1 MKIYIVLYG
10 LEPIGYY
17 SSYSL
22 AEEALCSWYPTL
34 VESAWNN
41 LLEQTKNQQKSFSDL
56 FIDKTFT
63 SLAEV
68 NQIQS
73 LLWNFYKIWQSPLG
87 PPKECSIVE
96 HELNENIS
104 YSHYY
109 YCVPIVR
116 G

>member
-34 VESAWNN
+34 AESAWNY
-41 LLEQTKNQQKSFSDL
+41 LVVETKENQQTRKLFSDL
-56 FIDKTFT
+56 FVNKTFT
-63 SLAEV
+63 SLTEV
-68 NQIQS
+68 NKTQKM
-73 LLWNFYKIWQSPLG
+73 LWGFYREDTIG
-87 PPKECSIVE
+87 PPKECSIIE

-104 YSHYY
+104 YNPYKA
-109 YCVPIVR
+109 IENK
-116 G
+116 

>member
-10 LEPIGYY
+10 LQPIGYY

-34 VESAWNN
+34 VKTAWNC
-41 LLEQTKNQQKSFSDL
+41 LLEQKTQLSFFSDL
-56 FIDKTFT
+56 FVNKTFT

-68 NQIQS
+68 NQTQS
-73 LLWNFYKIWQSPLG
+73 LLWDFYKIWQFPLG

-109 YCVPIVR
+109 YSVPIVR